1 MGVERAE
8 GWELGRRVGVWQRV
22 GGGVVFCSFT
32 KPGILLPRAAPA
44 PFQKKMWHFPA
55 WNDVVR

>member
-22 GGGVVFCSFT
+22 GGGCVLLLHKARHSAAQSRSCS
-32 KPGILLPRAAPA
+32 LPEENVA
-44 PFQKKMWHFPA
+44 FPCLE
-55 WNDVVR
+55 

>member
-1 MGVERAE
+1 MGAGKAGGSVAE
-8 GWELGRRVGVWQRV
+8 G